1 MKKILFCLFVSSIFA
16 NEICAQITHQN
27 TQDSARISKIRG
39 IQLALGWNTYDK
51 SMLGFQFQNRN
62 SEKWHLN
69 IATMYGFG
77 SKNILGVANADFI
90 LNEATQLGLE
100 SKRFS
105 FEPALIGRENILYTK
120 FQPYLRWQYK
130 SSAQKSFDRFMELN
144 FNNQFFE
151 ENFNLLSK
159 RKASLNPKYPKM
171 GNRFFQ
177 VLKYKAANKNKNQAI
192 LIELEH
198 AITFNKILQG
208 RFDTINVDRNPTI
221 VLDDEFTEISK
232 RSSHLKL
239 NLSCTKKFP
248 LPYGNKKIKFRYFF
262 STFIQKPDD
271 EFFNYWVGQN
281 NGFFDYRFDEYLLG
295 RGAENGFF
303 YNQITKKGLQSKFI
317 GRFFQ
322 SDDWISN
329 LNTGVELPG
338 ILPVALYL
346 EVLSSGN
353 LKNQYFNSAKSPLIY
368 NGGLCLDFKLAK
380 IYVNLFQSKNITS
393 SQQIQGI
400 NDLSEKMAFIFDL
413 NKILRKP
420 KVGFHPFNEQ

>member
-1 MKKILFCLFVSSIFA
+1 M
-16 NEICAQITHQN
+16 
-27 TQDSARISKIRG
+27 
-39 IQLALGWNTYDK
+39 
-51 SMLGFQFQNRN
+51 
-62 SEKWHLN
+62 
-69 IATMYGFG
+69 
-77 SKNILGVANADFI
+77 
-90 LNEATQLGLE
+90 
-100 SKRFS
+100 
-105 FEPALIGRENILYTK
+105 
-120 FQPYLRWQYK
+120 
-130 SSAQKSFDRFMELN
+130 
-144 FNNQFFE
+144 
-151 ENFNLLSK
+151 
-159 RKASLNPKYPKM
+159 
-171 GNRFFQ
+171 
-177 VLKYKAANKNKNQAI
+177 
-192 LIELEH
+192 
-198 AITFNKILQG
+198 
-208 RFDTINVDRNPTI
+208 
-221 VLDDEFTEISK
+221 
-232 RSSHLKL
+232 
-239 NLSCTKKFP
+239 
-248 LPYGNKKIKFRYFF
+248 
-262 STFIQKPDD
+262 
-271 EFFNYWVGQN
+271 
-281 NGFFDYRFDEYLLG
+281 LG

-329 LNTGVELPG
+329 LNTEVELPG

>member
-177 VLKYKAANKNKNQAI
+177 VLKYKAANKNK
-192 LIELEH
+192 
-198 AITFNKILQG
+198 T
-208 RFDTINVDRNPTI
+208 
-221 VLDDEFTEISK
+221 
-232 RSSHLKL
+232 KL
-239 NLSCTKKFP
+239 
-248 LPYGNKKIKFRYFF
+248 Y
-262 STFIQKPDD
+262 
-271 EFFNYWVGQN
+271 
-281 NGFFDYRFDEYLLG
+281 
-295 RGAENGFF
+295 
-303 YNQITKKGLQSKFI
+303 
-317 GRFFQ
+317 
-322 SDDWISN
+322 
-329 LNTGVELPG
+329 
-338 ILPVALYL
+338 
-346 EVLSSGN
+346 
-353 LKNQYFNSAKSPLIY
+353 
-368 NGGLCLDFKLAK
+368 
-380 IYVNLFQSKNITS
+380 
-393 SQQIQGI
+393 
-400 NDLSEKMAFIFDL
+400 
-413 NKILRKP
+413 
-420 KVGFHPFNEQ
+420 